1 MSNAVNHKRVM
12 LANLKIGQ
20 CISFLVKEQRQPFW
34 VTAEIIDIQI
44 KGNCGQIWTRLGS
57 LPKEPLTFKYK
68 VIDEC
73 I

>member
-20 CISFLVKEQRQPFW
+20 CISFPVKEQRQPFW

-44 KGNCGQIWTRLGS
+44 KGNCGQIWTRFGS
-57 LPKEPLTFKYK
+57 LPKEPLTSKYK

-73 I
+73 S